1 MRLSDL
7 EINVNTGLF
16 TPNVGTS
23 GRSLVRDQIVQL
35 RRVAVDQ
42 MPFQKIFHPVPRWIG
57 GIYVGRDNKT
67 TWFQHVVEYVQ
78 EAFTDPVRQIVKDA
92 GAVNQMIFLKM
103 SRRVGLFFE
112 NLVNGFLDYFKSCFA
127 AKFALD
133 TLEDFAGVLD
143 RLIIEIKQG
152 ETGMIAYLVVAQ
164 EFLDFYGRSTTEVKN
179 PRRLLVLRDPARLC
193 GEKLG

>member
-42 MPFQKIFHPVPRWIG
+42 MPFQKIFHPVARWIG
-57 GIYVGRDNKT
+57 GIYVGCDNKT

-78 EAFTDPVRQIVKDA
+78 EAFTDPVR
-92 GAVNQMIFLKM
+92 
-103 SRRVGLFFE
+103 
-112 NLVNGFLDYFKSCFA
+112 
-127 AKFALD
+127 
-133 TLEDFAGVLD
+133 
-143 RLIIEIKQG
+143 
-152 ETGMIAYLVVAQ
+152 
-164 EFLDFYGRSTTEVKN
+164 
-179 PRRLLVLRDPARLC
+179 
-193 GEKLG
+193 